1 METHGI
7 RATIAGLWRCIFGSL
22 KLHHAKVFGFIKWSL
37 AVPVAL
43 APLSVLACGF
53 HTKESLA
60 KAFLNFTYPNALHVT
75 GAIWTGQQAGIL
87 PMPDRERLQATGK
100 KRKILDTQAYW
111 KTTRALHSLG
121 GAFDIVTG
129 EQTPKAVV
137 LVETALWARYSGQG
151 EIELHAVGAQAG
163 DLVIV
168 TGAPVLDTIKRG
180 KLTISRA
187 LNSGYLRLY
196 GTPEQQHAFLAAHGT
211 IGERALPDVRQRQM
225 ITNIFGQPPNSAA
238 VLQDAAQQ

>member
-7 RATIAGLWRCIFGSL
+7 RATMAGLWRCICGSL
-22 KLHHAKVFGFIKWSL
+22 KLHQAGVLGLVKLLI

-43 APLSVLACGF
+43 APLGVLACGF

-121 GAFDIVTG
+121 GAFDSIKG
-129 EQTPKAVV
+129 KQILKAVV
-137 LVETALWARYSGQG
+137 LVETALWARYGGSK

-187 LNSGYLRLY
+187 LKSGYLRLY
-196 GTPEQQHAFLAAHGT
+196 GTPEQQQAFLAAHGT
-211 IGERALPDVRQRQM
+211 IGESALPDVGQRQM
-225 ITNIFGQPPNSAA
+225 ITNIFGQPPKSAA

>member
-1 METHGI
+1 M
-7 RATIAGLWRCIFGSL
+7 RATIAGLWHCIYGSL
-22 KLHHAKVFGFIKWSL
+22 KLHQAGVFGLVKLLL
-37 AVPVAL
+37 AVPFAA
-43 APLSVLACGF
+43 APLGVLACGF

-75 GAIWTGQQAGIL
+75 GAIWTGQQAGML
-87 PMPDRERLQATGK
+87 PMPDRERLQASGK
-100 KRKILDTQAYW
+100 RRRILDTRAYW
-111 KTTRALHSLG
+111 ETTRSLHSLG
-121 GAFDIVTG
+121 GAFDTVTG
-129 EQTPKAVV
+129 EQTPKAIV
-137 LVETALWARYSGQG
+137 LVETALWARYSGPG

-187 LNSGYLRLY
+187 LKSGYLRLY
-196 GTPEQQHAFLAAHGT
+196 GTPEQQQAFLAAHGT
-211 IGERALPDVRQRQM
+211 IGESALPDVEQRQM

>member
-1 METHGI
+1 MRENGTGA
-7 RATIAGLWRCIFGSL
+7 ATVARWPCICGSL
-22 KLHHAKVFGFIKWSL
+22 KLHQAGVFGFIKWLL

-53 HTKESLA
+53 HTKESIA

-100 KRKILDTQAYW
+100 RRKTLDTRAYW

-121 GAFDIVTG
+121 GAFDTIKG
-129 EQTPKAVV
+129 EQIPKAVV
-137 LVETALWARYSGQG
+137 LVETALWARYGRVN

-168 TGAPVLDTIKRG
+168 TGAPVLDTIKLG

-187 LNSGYLRLY
+187 LKNGYLRLY
-196 GTPEQQHAFLAAHGT
+196 GTSEQQQAFLAAHGT
-211 IGERALPDVRQRQM
+211 IGESALPDVEQRQM
-225 ITNIFGQPPNSAA
+225 ITNIFDQPPSSAA